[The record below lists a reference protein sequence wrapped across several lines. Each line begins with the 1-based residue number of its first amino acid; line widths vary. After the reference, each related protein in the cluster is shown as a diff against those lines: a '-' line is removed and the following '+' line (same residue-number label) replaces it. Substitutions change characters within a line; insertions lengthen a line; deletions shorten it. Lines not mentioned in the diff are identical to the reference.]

1 MNLDKTV
8 GYFKEFKDT
17 TRKLRETRLREKFLA
32 NRWYNIMLIDIKS
45 KCDPGTYESFNENVQ
60 AFVILVGNKKLDRSN
75 GG

>member
-1 MNLDKTV
+1 LNLDKTV

-60 AFVILVGNKKLDRSN
+60 AFVILVG
-75 GG
+75 